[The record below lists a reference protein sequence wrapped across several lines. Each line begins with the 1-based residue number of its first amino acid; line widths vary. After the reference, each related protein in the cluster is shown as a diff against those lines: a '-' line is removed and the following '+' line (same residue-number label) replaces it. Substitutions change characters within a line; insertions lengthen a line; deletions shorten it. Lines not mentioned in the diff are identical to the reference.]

1 MDHIATV
8 AFVFLVGLTL
18 CGIFGS
24 LFELAAGARLSF
36 ASPFFDRAHGL
47 RFVLAVITAGPFM
60 LCNDTAEAWRAGQL
74 GAFNLAGCVMTVL
87 VWTLALGVAGA
98 AVAMRMVLAG

>member
-8 AFVFLVGLTL
+8 AFVLLVGVTL

-24 LFELAAGARLSF
+24 ALELAAGARLSF
-36 ASPFFDRAHGL
+36 AAPFFDRRHSL

-60 LCNDTAEAWRAGQL
+60 LCNDAADAWRAGRL
-74 GAFNLAGCVMTVL
+74 GALT
-87 VWTLALGVAGA
+87 
-98 AVAMRMVLAG
+98 